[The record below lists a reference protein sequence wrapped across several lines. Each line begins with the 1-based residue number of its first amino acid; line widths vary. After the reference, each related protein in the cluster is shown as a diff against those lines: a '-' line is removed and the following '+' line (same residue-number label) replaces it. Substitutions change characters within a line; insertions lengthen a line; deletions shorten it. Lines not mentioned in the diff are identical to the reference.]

1 MGAKKFVEPDEK
13 RIGAIHPGEFLAEM
27 LEGLGVSAYALAK
40 AMGKAPIQVS
50 RILAGKSSVTADM
63 ARRLG
68 GVLGTSP
75 ELWMNL
81 QSLYDLEMSRQDN
94 PVLDVTPIVT
104 KNDQAFA

>member
-1 MGAKKFVEPDEK
+1 MTVKKYVEPDEQ

-40 AMGKAPIQVS
+40 AIGKAPIQVS
-50 RILAGKSSVTADM
+50 RILAGKASVTADM

-68 GVLGTSP
+68 GALGTSP

-81 QSLYDLEMSRQDN
+81 QSLYDLEISRQNN
-94 PVLDVTPIVT
+94 PALDVTRIVT
-104 KNDQAFA
+104 QDDRPLA